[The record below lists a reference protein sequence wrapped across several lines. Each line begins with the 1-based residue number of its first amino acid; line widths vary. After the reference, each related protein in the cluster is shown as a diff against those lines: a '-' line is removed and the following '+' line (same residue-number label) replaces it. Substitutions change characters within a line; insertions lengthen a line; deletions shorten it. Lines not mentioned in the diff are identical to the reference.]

1 MAKGLQDYAVQES
14 VSPYI
19 KAVVAT
25 QSDQDAC
32 RAVHMKGTSADV
44 TLTVNDADVVFH
56 LLKGYTYPICA
67 TKSSS
72 TDVVFLY

>member
-14 VSPYI
+14 VAPYI

-25 QSDQDAC
+25 GSDQDSC
-32 RAVHMKGTSADV
+32 RAVHMKGTSASV
-44 TLTVNDADVVFH
+44 NLTVNGSVVAFW
-56 LLKGYTYPICA
+56 LIKGHTYPICA